1 MINHICYNTN
11 MEFDPIKF
19 RDFIRIKFAEWR
31 GIGRDS
37 LADFADYLGIS
48 QQVLS
53 NWYNGKLKRTPDVG
67 TYNLLIKKYGNEVY
81 DVLGIPN
88 PASNAFKEMVKDM
101 RELSAAIKSIKD
113 NNGTENASPEDLEK
127 INNILSNF
135 SSKYQEIDGFW
146 EIKKE

>member
-1 MINHICYNTN
+1 MNNHICYNTI
-11 MEFDPIKF
+11 MEFDPIVF

-31 GIGRDS
+31 GIGRES

-67 TYNLLIKKYGNEVY
+67 TYNLLIKKYGSEVY

-88 PASNAFKEMVKDM
+88 PESSAFKEMVKDLK
-101 RELSAAIKSIKD
+101 ELSAAIKSIRE
-113 NNGTENASPEDLEK
+113 NNGTETASPEDIER
-127 INNILSNF
+127 INSILSNF
-135 SSKYQEIDGFW
+135 SSKYQEIDGFL
-146 EIKKE
+146 EVKKE

>member
-1 MINHICYNTN
+1 
-11 MEFDPIKF
+11 MEFDPIAF

-31 GIGRDS
+31 GIGRES

-67 TYNLLIKKYGNEVY
+67 TYNLLIAKYGNEVY
-81 DVLGIPN
+81 DVLGISSPE
-88 PASNAFKEMVKDM
+88 PTALKEMIRDLK
-101 RELSAAIKSIKD
+101 ELSSAIKSIKE

-127 INNILSNF
+127 INSILSNF